1 MNPPPQI
8 VRKPKRFG
16 IYIAMLFGLCAL
28 NIFGILNTAES
39 SVPVIRELTPLRMVA
54 FGIASMC
61 FGIAGILFMKRNRL
75 GRPLVILGLLVHFAY
90 MLLFNIKNLLHDGPP
105 VSLEIGGMVFGMVIF
120 LGIFAVFGAIPFT
133 RKFSDQLKQN
143 EEANKSC
150 EATGDNVSS

>member
-8 VRKPKRFG
+8 VPKPKRFG
-16 IYIAMLFGLCAL
+16 IYIALLFGLCVL

-39 SVPVIRELTPLRMVA
+39 SVPVIRDLTQLRMVA
-54 FGIASMC
+54 FGIASIC
-61 FGIAGILFMKRNRL
+61 FGTAGILFLRKQRL

-90 MLLFNIKNLLHDGPP
+90 MLIFNIKNLTQDGPP

-120 LGIFAVFGAIPFT
+120 LGIFSVFGAIPFT
-133 RKFSDQLKQN
+133 RKFSAQLKQN
-143 EEANKSC
+143 EEANKAC